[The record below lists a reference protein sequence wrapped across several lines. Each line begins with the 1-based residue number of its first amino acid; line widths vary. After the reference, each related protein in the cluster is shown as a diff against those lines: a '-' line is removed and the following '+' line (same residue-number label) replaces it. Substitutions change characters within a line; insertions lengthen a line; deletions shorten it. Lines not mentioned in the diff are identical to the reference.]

1 MKPKNLLNSLKEK
14 MENRKEA
21 KEKRSS
27 DIKKLTILHSNDMHG
42 DFLPKMVHCKET
54 GGLARLAGYVNK
66 VRREKENVIY
76 ANAGDMFRG
85 SVIDSEYQGLST
97 IDLMNSLRP
106 DVATVGNHEVDY
118 GFAHLLFLE
127 KCAKF
132 PIINANLFI
141 TMNNS
146 RIFTPYINVEV
157 GGMKVMFIGI
167 LTDEVLASTKG
178 EKIIGTFIDLEAAA
192 KEVGIICDNYRT
204 VRTDMTVLL
213 THIGLENDIKLAG
226 MLDPDWGVNMI
237 IGGHSHTFMEKP
249 EVVNG
254 IPIVQAGTGTS
265 VIGQI
270 DIQYDLEQK
279 TIEDF
284 KWKCVPIN
292 EDTAP
297 VDPVMA
303 DLIDSYRTKTDS
315 KYKRVVTRW
324 ARQLTHPSREQE
336 TEMGNLYADLMA
348 WEASFDV
355 MLFGS
360 GSIRKKELGPVIEYQ
375 DMIENTP
382 FDGPIFMVEVTGE
395 QLRRICMHLMRDDA
409 WVGETEFYQFSSALR
424 LTYRKS
430 THTLESLTFKGEP
443 VTDDMRIKL
452 GIQDYHYNNFDA
464 FFGVPL
470 EEVKKNMRPRV
481 VATSQNNIIEEYFVT
496 NDALDAHVDGRI
508 TVLE

>member
-1 MKPKNLLNSLKEK
+1 M
-14 MENRKEA
+14 
-21 KEKRSS
+21 S
-27 DIKKLTILHSNDMHG
+27 DNVKKLTILHSNDMHG
-42 DFLPKMVHCKET
+42 DFLPKLVDGKQT
-54 GGLARLAGYVNK
+54 GGLARLAGYVKK
-66 VRREKENVIY
+66 VRAEKENVIY

-97 IDLMNSLRP
+97 IDLMNNLRP
-106 DVATVGNHEVDY
+106 DVATIGNHEVDY

-127 KCAKF
+127 KCARF
-132 PIINANLFI
+132 PIVNANLFV
-141 TMNNS
+141 TMNNA
-146 RIFTPYINVEV
+146 RIFTPYVNIDV

-167 LTDEVLASTKG
+167 LTDEVLSSTRS
-178 EKIIGTFIDLEAAA
+178 EKIIGSFIDLESAA

-204 VRTDMTVLL
+204 VRTDLTVLL
-213 THIGLENDIKLAG
+213 THIGLENDLKLAG
-226 MLDPDWGVNMI
+226 LLDPDWGVNLI

-249 EVVNG
+249 EIVNG
-254 IPIVQAGTGTS
+254 VPIVQAGTGTS
-265 VIGQI
+265 VIDQI
-270 DIQYDLEQK
+270 EIQYDQEEK
-279 TIEDF
+279 RVEEF
-284 KWKCVPIN
+284 KWRCVPIN

-297 VDPVMA
+297 TDELMA
-303 DLIDSYRTKTDS
+303 ELIDSYRTQTDS

-324 ARQLTHPSREQE
+324 ARKLTHPSREQE
-336 TEMGNLYADLMA
+336 TEMGNLYADVMA
-348 WEASFDV
+348 WEASYDV

-382 FDGPIFMVEVTGE
+382 FDGPIYMVEVTGA
-395 QLRRICMHLMRDDA
+395 QLRRICQHLMRDEA

-430 THTLESLTFKGEP
+430 THTIESLTFRGEP
-443 VTDDMRIKL
+443 VRDDMHIRL
-452 GIQDYHYNNFDA
+452 GLQDYHFNNFDA

-470 EEVKKNMRPRV
+470 EEVRRNMRPKV

-496 NDALDAHVDGRI
+496 NEALDARVDGRI

>member
-1 MKPKNLLNSLKEK
+1 MPDS
-14 MENRKEA
+14 
-21 KEKRSS
+21 
-27 DIKKLTILHSNDMHG
+27 IKKLTILHSNDMHG
-42 DFLPKMVHCKET
+42 DFLPKMVHGKEV
-54 GGLARLAGYVNK
+54 GGLARLSGYVNK
-66 VRREKENVIY
+66 IRAAKENVIY
-76 ANAGDMFRG
+76 VNAGDMFRG

-146 RIFTPYINVEV
+146 RIFTPYINIEV

-270 DIQYDLEQK
+270 DLQYDQEKK

-284 KWKCVPIN
+284 RWKCVPIDEN
-292 EDTAP
+292 NAP
-297 VDPVMA
+297 VDKVMEE
-303 DLIDSYRTKTDS
+303 LIDSYRTKTDS

-324 ARQLTHPSREQE
+324 ARKLTHPSREQE

-382 FDGPIFMVEVTGE
+382 FDGPIFMVEVTGA
-395 QLRRICMHLMRDDA
+395 QLRQICQHLMRDDA

-430 THTLESLTFKGEP
+430 THTLESLTFKGES
-443 VTDDMRIKL
+443 VTDDMRIRL